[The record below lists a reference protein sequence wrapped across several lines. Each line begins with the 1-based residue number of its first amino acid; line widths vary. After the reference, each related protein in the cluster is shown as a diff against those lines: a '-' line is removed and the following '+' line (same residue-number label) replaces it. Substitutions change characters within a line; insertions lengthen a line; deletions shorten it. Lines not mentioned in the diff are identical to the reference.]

1 MGFLET
7 SALEG
12 VGVEQAFHQMVEQI
26 LDKQKYIQ
34 TDKLKSSSPLK
45 K

>member
-12 VGVEQAFHQMVEQI
+12 VNVDEAFAQMIECTHY
-26 LDKQKYIQ
+26 KYH
-34 TDKLKSSSPLK
+34 
-45 K
+45 

>member
-12 VGVEQAFHQMVEQI
+12 VGVDDAFEQMIEGKADFI
-26 LDKQKYIQ
+26 QKY
-34 TDKLKSSSPLK
+34 
-45 K
+45 

>member
-12 VGVEQAFHQMVEQI
+12 VNIDEAFAQMIEGKI
-26 LDKQKYIQ
+26 YKYN
-34 TDKLKSSSPLK
+34 
-45 K
+45 